1 MNSAKTLLSIAG
13 ASLPTANWQQAALVL
28 IDHQV
33 EYRHGNVALSGL
45 DAAVAEC
52 AVLLEQAR
60 TAAAPVFHIAHHG
73 RPGGSLF
80 DPQGPGVAILPEL
93 LPLAG
98 EACISKQ
105 LPNAFAGTDLHAQLQ
120 ASGRSQL
127 VIAGFATHMC
137 VSSTTRAALDLG
149 YACTVIAAACA
160 TRDLPDPLGGVVS
173 AAEVQRANLAA
184 LADRFAIVLA
194 SARQLV

>member
-1 MNSAKTLLSIAG
+1 MNAPQTLLSIAG
-13 ASLPTANWQQAALVL
+13 ASLPQADWQHAALLL
-28 IDHQV
+28 IDHQE
-33 EYRHGNVALSGL
+33 EYRQGSAALSGL
-45 DAAVAEC
+45 NAAITEC
-52 AVLLEQAR
+52 TMLQQQAR
-60 TAAAPVFHIAHHG
+60 AATAPVLHIVHHG

-93 LPLAG
+93 QPQAG
-98 EACISKQ
+98 EAHIIKH

-120 ASGRSQL
+120 ATGRQQL

-149 YACTVIAAACA
+149 YACTVIAGACA
-160 TRDLPDPLGGVVS
+160 TRDLPNPLGGIVS
-173 AAEVQRANLAA
+173 AAEVQRASLAA

-194 SARQLV
+194 SAQQLA

>member
-1 MNSAKTLLSIAG
+1 MNSAKSLLSIAG
-13 ASLPTANWQQAALVL
+13 ASLPTANWQHAALVL
-28 IDHQV
+28 IDHQM
-33 EYRHGNVALSGL
+33 EYRDGNAPLGGL
-45 DAAVAEC
+45 DAAAAEC
-52 AVLLEQAR
+52 AVLLQQAR
-60 TAAAPVFHIAHHG
+60 AAAAPVLHIVHHG

-80 DPQGPGVAILPEL
+80 DPLGPGVAILPEL
-93 LPLAG
+93 LPVAG
-98 EACISKQ
+98 EACIIKQ

-120 ASGRSQL
+120 ASGRTQL

-149 YACTVIAAACA
+149 YACTVIAGACA

-173 AAEVQRANLAA
+173 AAAVQRASLAA